1 MGDGR
6 FDPQGRQRLILVAT
20 WTHPTLGQVRVLFKM
35 AEHLDLVS
43 FCNETLGTLT
53 RYDRE
58 LNSNLVEKLEAFCVH
73 YSNFCQTAEAL
84 FIHSNTVQYR
94 MDRIA
99 EIASIDPDNSET
111 RLALQLAIKAY
122 RLLNSRTS

>member
-1 MGDGR
+1 
-6 FDPQGRQRLILVAT
+6 
-20 WTHPTLGQVRVLFKM
+20 
-35 AEHLDLVS
+35 
-43 FCNETLGTLT
+43 
-53 RYDRE
+53 
-58 LNSNLVEKLEAFCVH
+58 
-73 YSNFCQTAEAL
+73 L